1 MTTADHERR
10 EHPRVAAER
19 ACKVYDPR
27 SRRYTAGHTIDL
39 SRGGLRLVLQR
50 SLPVDPGDTLYVA
63 VATPH
68 HPTLLTRADFA
79 TTRVVRTVD
88 GTAEL
93 AVRIGT
99 ESTMVEVKDVAAVVE
114 PDEILEEALAA

>member
-1 MTTADHERR
+1 MTKADHERR

-50 SLPVDPGDTLYVA
+50 SLPVDAGDTLYVA

-68 HPTLLTRADFA
+68 QPTLLTRSDFA
-79 TTRVVRTVD
+79 TAHVVRTVA

-99 ESTMVEVKDVAAVVE
+99 EASMIEVKDVAATVE
-114 PDEILEEALAA
+114 PEEFIDEAVAA